1 MGSPA
6 HAIRPTCSEMTS
18 TNARHP
24 TALGAA
30 DPGRPTESTRA
41 RRRHPVTLV
50 WSAPGWSPFLLTA
63 VTELAR
69 VGANVTLGV
78 SWTTGQLWW
87 RSHDRLARDAQR
99 IVLGAAVRTLQ
110 TCICCGADRS
120 WREPTTRLPT
130 AVINTVAG
138 AVRLRLCSGCR
149 LRAVDAARLLVEMEA
164 ADGAAGECR

>member
-1 MGSPA
+1 
-6 HAIRPTCSEMTS
+6 MTS
-18 TNARHP
+18 THPRHP
-24 TALGAA
+24 TAPGATDVINSGEA
-30 DPGRPTESTRA
+30 PRA

-50 WSAPGWSPFLLTA
+50 WSAPGWRPFLLTA

-78 SWTTGQLWW
+78 SWTMGQLWW

-99 IVLGAAVRTLQ
+99 IVLAAAVRSLQ

-130 AVINTVAG
+130 AVISTVAG

-164 ADGAAGECR
+164 VDAAAGR